1 MFIEYLF
8 YWLLKNKWNNLSFPR
23 RRESRLI
30 NLFQTPAFETVSQ
43 CHGIGA
49 ITCDDANSQVTTSAF
64 ISALK

>member
-1 MFIEYLF
+1 LRDLHN
-8 YWLLKNKWNNLSFPR
+8 LLPRHSSCPNLSFPR
-23 RRESRLI
+23 RRKSRLI

-43 CHGIGA
+43 YYGIGA